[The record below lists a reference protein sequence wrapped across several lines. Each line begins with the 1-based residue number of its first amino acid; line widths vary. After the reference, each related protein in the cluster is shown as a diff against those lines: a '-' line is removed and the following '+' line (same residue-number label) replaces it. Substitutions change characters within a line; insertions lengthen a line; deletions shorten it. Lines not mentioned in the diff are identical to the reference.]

1 MTVLLVGETGTGK
14 ELFARGMHAASPRSA
29 EPFVAINC
37 AAIPETLLESEL
49 FGHEPG
55 AFTDAKTLKRGLL
68 EVAERGTVFL
78 DEVAELPPQ
87 APGKAPES
95 GGGQALPPTGRI
107 RRADTPGAHHRRNQH
122 GTRTRRG
129 KQPLSRREG
138 RWSDAAVSYES
149 LVRDPLAN
157 EQTRLSALRWLGRVY
172 LEQGNRGAAMDVLEA
187 AVAAATQ
194 AGSPSK
200 IAQALNVVAI
210 VHQSSGD
217 LDRAELIYREARGT
231 AESIRDSEAMAM
243 IDQNLGTV
251 ASIRGDIRGALE
263 SFQRSLAGYRALGM
277 LDHAAQVLNNIGLA
291 YTDLG
296 ELDEAE
302 AAYAA
307 AAEAFGEQHDRPN
320 EMNVAL
326 NQVQLC
332 IATGRF
338 DDAQER
344 VEALLALTGEIAPSW
359 RGEVFRHV
367 GVIARERGDYV
378 KAAEYL
384 GRAGECAEEGED
396 LLLKA
401 DVAEQ
406 LAELYWTQ
414 KRHRDMLA
422 HLNKSHALYS
432 RLKAQHRVAQ
442 VERRN
447 AALESRFLEMAHH
460 WGDSIESKDHY
471 TQGHCERVAFFACVL
486 ADSMGMD
493 SRSLFWFRLGALLH
507 DIGKIIVPTE
517 VLNKAGPLTGRGV
530 GDDEAPPGG
539 WSRARCGYRFSR
551 GRTGGHQESSR
562 ALGWHRL
569 SGRSGG
575 RRDPLRRAQSSAWRM
590 CTTRSRRRGRIATAC
605 RTRGPRK
612 KCGRQ
617 TDNSIPSFWKPFSAG
632 RNLPTFGRGR
642 TPQRTAVF
650 TMDHLPGRGLTA

>member
-1 MTVLLVGETGTGK
+1 MKV
-14 ELFARGMHAASPRSA
+14 RST
-29 EPFVAINC
+29 PGSR
-37 AAIPETLLESEL
+37 ESES
-49 FGHEPG
+49 PG
-55 AFTDAKTLKRGLL
+55 IRDLVDQAKL
-68 EVAERGTVFL
+68 AE
-78 DEVAELPPQ
+78 
-87 APGKAPES
+87 
-95 GGGQALPPTGRI
+95 
-107 RRADTPGAHHRRNQH
+107 
-122 GTRTRRG
+122 
-129 KQPLSRREG
+129 REG
-138 RWSDAAVSYES
+138 RWSDAAVAYEI

-210 VHQSSGD
+210 VHQTSGD
-217 LDRAELIYREARGT
+217 LDRAELIYREARAT

-263 SFQRSLAGYRALGM
+263 AFQRSLAGYRDLGM

-291 YTDLG
+291 HTDLG
-296 ELDEAE
+296 ELDQAE
-302 AAYAA
+302 AAYTA

-338 DDAQER
+338 DEAQQR
-344 VEALLALTGEIAPSW
+344 VEPLLALTGEIAPSW

-367 GVIARERGDYV
+367 GVIAREREDYV

-384 GRAGECAEEGED
+384 GRAAECAEEGED

-422 HLNKSHALYS
+422 NLNQSHALYS

-517 VLNKAGPLTGRGV
+517 VLNKAGALTEEEWTMMKRHPEAGLELV
-530 GDDEAPPGG
+530 ADIDFPGDVRAVIRNHHERWDGTGYPDGLAGEEIPFAARILCVADVYDALTTARSYRDSMPH
-539 WSRARCGYRFSR
+539 SRAA
-551 GRTGGHQESSR
+551 QEMRSSHGQFDPQLLE
-562 ALGWHRL
+562 AFL
-569 SGRSGG
+569 SW
-575 RRDPLRRAQSSAWRM
+575 AE
-590 CTTRSRRRGRIATAC
+590 TAEV
-605 RTRGPRK
+605 RPRV
-612 KCGRQ
+612 
-617 TDNSIPSFWKPFSAG
+617 
-632 RNLPTFGRGR
+632 
-642 TPQRTAVF
+642 TPQRNAVF
-650 TMDHLPGRGLTA
+650 TMDHSTTRGLTA

>member
-1 MTVLLVGETGTGK
+1 MSVRSTARSAK
-14 ELFARGMHAASPRSA
+14 ELAPAIKA
-29 EPFVAINC
+29 FV
-37 AAIPETLLESEL
+37 E
-49 FGHEPG
+49 
-55 AFTDAKTLKRGLL
+55 DAKL
-68 EVAERGTVFL
+68 AE
-78 DEVAELPPQ
+78 
-87 APGKAPES
+87 
-95 GGGQALPPTGRI
+95 
-107 RRADTPGAHHRRNQH
+107 
-122 GTRTRRG
+122 
-129 KQPLSRREG
+129 REG
-138 RWSDAAVSYES
+138 RWSDAALSYES
-149 LVRDPLAN
+149 LVRDPLAD

-210 VHQSSGD
+210 VHQTSGD
-217 LDRAELIYREARGT
+217 LDQADLIYREARGT
-231 AESIRDSEAMAM
+231 AESIGDSESMAM
-243 IDQNLGTV
+243 LDQNLGTV
-251 ASIRGDIRGALE
+251 ASIRGDARGALE
-263 SFQRSLAGYRALGM
+263 SFQRSLAGYRTLGM
-277 LDHAAQVLNNIGLA
+277 RDHAAQVLNNIGLA

-296 ELDEAE
+296 ELDRAE
-302 AAYAA
+302 AAYAEA
-307 AAEAFGEQHDRPN
+307 SNAFGEQHDHPN

-338 DDAQER
+338 DEAQER
-344 VEALLALTGEIAPSW
+344 VEILLALTGEIAPSW
-359 RGEVFRHV
+359 RGEVFRLV

-422 HLNKSHALYS
+422 HLNRSHALYS

-517 VLNKAGPLTGRGV
+517 VLNKAGPLTAEEWAMMKRHPEAGLELV
-530 GDDEAPPGG
+530 ADIDFPGDVRAVIRNHHERWDGTGYPDGLSGEEIPLAARILCVADVYDALTTARSYRDSLPHARAVEEMRASAGQFDPQLLEA
-539 WSRARCGYRFSR
+539 F
-551 GRTGGHQESSR
+551 
-562 ALGWHRL
+562 LGWADT
-569 SGRSGG
+569 S
-575 RRDPLRRAQSSAWRM
+575 DAP
-590 CTTRSRRRGRIATAC
+590 SRR
-605 RTRGPRK
+605 K
-612 KCGRQ
+612 
-617 TDNSIPSFWKPFSAG
+617 
-632 RNLPTFGRGR
+632 
-642 TPQRTAVF
+642 TPQEVATL
-650 TMDHLPGRGLTA
+650 TLGLPA

>member
-1 MTVLLVGETGTGK
+1 VK
-14 ELFARGMHAASPRSA
+14 PRST
-29 EPFVAINC
+29 PGSR
-37 AAIPETLLESEL
+37 ESESPQIKAL
-49 FGHEPG
+49 V
-55 AFTDAKTLKRGLL
+55 DQAKL
-68 EVAERGTVFL
+68 AE
-78 DEVAELPPQ
+78 
-87 APGKAPES
+87 
-95 GGGQALPPTGRI
+95 
-107 RRADTPGAHHRRNQH
+107 
-122 GTRTRRG
+122 
-129 KQPLSRREG
+129 REG
-138 RWSDAAVSYES
+138 RWTDAAVSYES
-149 LVRDPLAN
+149 LVRDPLAS

-231 AESIRDSEAMAM
+231 AESTRDSEAMAM

-263 SFQRSLAGYRALGM
+263 SFQRSLTGYRALGM

-307 AAEAFGEQHDRPN
+307 AAEAFGEQHDHPN

-338 DDAQER
+338 DDAQQR
-344 VEALLALTGEIAPSW
+344 VEPLLALTGEIAPSW

-422 HLNKSHALYS
+422 HLNQSHALYS

-517 VLNKAGPLTGRGV
+517 VLNKAGPLTGEEWEMMKRHPEAGLELV
-530 GDDEAPPGG
+530 ADIDFPGDVRAVIRNHHERWDGTGYPDGLAGEEIPLAARILCVADVYDALTTARSYRDSMPHARAAEEMRSSHGQFDPELLGAFLNWADSEDVPP
-539 WSRARCGYRFSR
+539 RA
-551 GRTGGHQESSR
+551 
-562 ALGWHRL
+562 
-569 SGRSGG
+569 
-575 RRDPLRRAQSSAWRM
+575 
-590 CTTRSRRRGRIATAC
+590 
-605 RTRGPRK
+605 
-612 KCGRQ
+612 
-617 TDNSIPSFWKPFSAG
+617 
-632 RNLPTFGRGR
+632 
-642 TPQRTAVF
+642 TPQRAAVP
-650 TMDHLPGRGLTA
+650 TMEHSPGQGLTT

>member
-1 MTVLLVGETGTGK
+1 MTVRSTPTSW
-14 ELFARGMHAASPRSA
+14 ELEAPQIKAFVEEAKLA
-29 EPFVAINC
+29 E
-37 AAIPETLLESEL
+37 
-49 FGHEPG
+49 
-55 AFTDAKTLKRGLL
+55 
-68 EVAERGTVFL
+68 
-78 DEVAELPPQ
+78 
-87 APGKAPES
+87 
-95 GGGQALPPTGRI
+95 
-107 RRADTPGAHHRRNQH
+107 
-122 GTRTRRG
+122 
-129 KQPLSRREG
+129 REG
-138 RWSDAAVSYES
+138 RWSDAAQSYES
-149 LVRDPLAN
+149 LVRDPLAG
-157 EQTRLSALRWLGRVY
+157 EQTRLSALRWLGRFY
-172 LEQGNRGAAMDVLEA
+172 LERGNRGAAMDVLDA

-194 AGSPSK
+194 AGSVSA

-210 VHQSSGD
+210 VHQTGGD
-217 LDRAELIYREARGT
+217 LDLAELMYREARGT
-231 AESIRDSEAMAM
+231 AESIKDAAALAM

-251 ASIRGDIRGALE
+251 ASIRGNVQEALE
-263 SFQRSLAGYRALGM
+263 AYQRSLAGYKALGM
-277 LDHAAQVLNNIGLA
+277 RDQEATALNNIGLA

-296 ELDEAE
+296 QIDRAE
-302 AAYAA
+302 IAYADA
-307 AAEAFGEQHDRPN
+307 AQVFGEEHDHPN

-338 DDAQER
+338 DQAQER
-344 VEALLALTGEIAPSW
+344 LEPLLALTGEIAPSW

-396 LLLKA
+396 LLLRA

-422 HLNKSHALYS
+422 HLNQSHALYS

-517 VLNKAGPLTGRGV
+517 VLNKAGNLTAEEWAIMKRHPEAGLELV
-530 GDDEAPPGG
+530 GDIDFPGEVRSVIRNHHERWDGTGYPDGLAGEDIPFAARILCVADVYDALTTARSYRDSMSHARAAEEMRSSQGQFDPQLLGTFLSWAEAADIPP
-539 WSRARCGYRFSR
+539 R
-551 GRTGGHQESSR
+551 
-562 ALGWHRL
+562 
-569 SGRSGG
+569 
-575 RRDPLRRAQSSAWRM
+575 P
-590 CTTRSRRRGRIATAC
+590 
-605 RTRGPRK
+605 
-612 KCGRQ
+612 
-617 TDNSIPSFWKPFSAG
+617 
-632 RNLPTFGRGR
+632 
-642 TPQRTAVF
+642 TPQRTATF
-650 TMDHLPGRGLTA
+650 TMGLRA